1 MDYKYTV
8 VILVLLFGVTLVVY
22 AEHPHLQEINLEDRL
37 EIKEN
42 VVITKWSDKTQF
54 FISGIIKE
62 SQSCML
68 EFYK

>member
-8 VILVLLFGVTLVVY
+8 VILVLLFGITLVVY

-42 VVITKWSDKTQF
+42 VVITKWSDNTNTVF
-54 FISGIIKE
+54 HFW
-62 SQSCML
+62 
-68 EFYK
+68 FN